1 MGKSRRTRRSQL
13 CRDLRGGHAGRVK
26 WAPGWNKTQEEAGG
40 SGAEGGEGRGDGG
53 EEVGGTAGL
62 VERGESAA
70 SKDQREAV
78 LTDMTDIPGQERVEA
93 WSSSGNG
100 DKLRSY
106 FEAEMGGGER
116 KRRKR

>member
-13 CRDLRGGHAGRVK
+13 CRDLRGGHADRVK

-40 SGAEGGEGRGDGG
+40 SGAEGGGGTGDGG

-62 VERGESAA
+62 GERGESAA

-78 LTDMTDIPGQERVEA
+78 LTDIPGQEQVEA
-93 WSSSGNG
+93 WSGSGNG